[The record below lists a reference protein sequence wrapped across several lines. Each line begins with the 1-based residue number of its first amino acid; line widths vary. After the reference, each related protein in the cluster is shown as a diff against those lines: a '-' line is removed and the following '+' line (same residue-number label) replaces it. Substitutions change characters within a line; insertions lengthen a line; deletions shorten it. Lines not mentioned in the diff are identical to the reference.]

1 MVFKK
6 IIVIYFLIIAMNFN
20 FAQTKFE
27 IDSLLNEIAKTE
39 NSKEITKTVQAQ
51 GIIGFGKNSL
61 LNLASFFTDKTLSQ
75 IKSECNKRY
84 LTKGEIAII
93 MADQIQFMPYAKL
106 TGIQNCTL
114 SFCKDN
120 PNLVEYYLAAIE
132 NTGVEVFQKK
142 YIDWLKSDEYKKYSS
157 SFVRKTDKQLE
168 KQKKQQ

>member
-1 MVFKK
+1 MKSLKQKTQKK
-6 IIVIYFLIIAMNFN
+6 LQKLY
-20 FAQTKFE
+20 K
-27 IDSLLNEIAKTE
+27 
-39 NSKEITKTVQAQ
+39 AQ
-51 GIIGFGKNSL
+51 GIIGLGKNSL

-120 PNLVEYYLAAIE
+120 PNLVEYYLDAIE